1 MAPNYLNFMEKEKQH
16 KTLIYNK
23 EARRIPIKIYK
34 KLKMCKTCMLKTTK
48 CYTGKLK
55 NGNLINGKTYY
66 IHGFK
71 DSILLI

>member
-55 NGNLINGKTYY
+55 KT
-66 IHGFK
+66 
-71 DSILLI
+71 